1 MSTQGPSSTSGTL
14 HHVAPVSAFEV
25 TPTTSTQSP
34 NLLLWIGGLTDT
46 YHSVDYVYRL
56 ASSLPPTWSLAQANL
71 SSAGSGFGIASLT
84 QDCNEISSLV
94 SYFKN
99 NGKQKVVIM
108 GHSTGC
114 QDCLHYFA
122 SEDKRGDRAKVDGV
136 ILQAPV
142 SDREA
147 MVKDM
152 DKKDYD
158 GACKMAEDWVKE
170 GKGEHILP
178 LNVTADMFGR
188 NPLSARR
195 WVALACQGGE
205 DDYFSSD
212 LPDSRLQSTFG
223 KVDKPLLILYGEEDE
238 WVALACQGGED
249 DYFSSDL
256 PDSRLQSTFGKVD
269 KPLLILYGEEDE
281 YVPDHVDRK
290 ALVNK
295 WIPFVKG
302 KVDEQSKELLG
313 GASHNLNGDDE
324 EVADKLIKRV
334 NKFLTAI

>member
-1 MSTQGPSSTSGTL
+1 
-14 HHVAPVSAFEV
+14 
-25 TPTTSTQSP
+25 
-34 NLLLWIGGLTDT
+34 
-46 YHSVDYVYRL
+46 
-56 ASSLPPTWSLAQANL
+56 
-71 SSAGSGFGIASLT
+71 
-84 QDCNEISSLV
+84 
-94 SYFKN
+94 
-99 NGKQKVVIM
+99 M

-152 DKKDYD
+152 DKKEYD
-158 GACKMAEDWVKE
+158 DACKMAEAWIKE

-223 KVDKPLLILYGEEDE
+223 KVDKPLLIL
-238 WVALACQGGED
+238 
-249 DYFSSDL
+249 F
-256 PDSRLQSTFGKVD
+256 
-269 KPLLILYGEEDE
+269 GEEDE

-302 KVDEQSKELLG
+302 KVDEQSKELLV

-324 EVADKLIKRV
+324 EVADELIKRV
-334 NKFLTAI
+334 GKFLTAI